1 MNQLNLDFVKQ
12 LYISVLDDIL
22 IIFQEQFMKSDEST
36 QSSFKFV
43 SSQGIFY
50 KANLIKALLNDV
62 KSRLNATIL
71 EGINAFLCSAIEYS
85 KGKYDTF
92 SERNEISLVAYCYC
106 LTDCFNYL
114 VRKKMPS
121 LLEINEVKYKNINKY
136 VNSKGLKKDLHLI
149 LTELSQEIYTNKNKN
164 SDVTSDIMQKVSQK
178 DFATKK
184 LEYKEPETKEIII
197 KEVNDNIKA
206 EANKGELENVM
217 HFKEQNINEKT
228 KKNCQEF
235 DAKLENDNHSE
246 GETKENTMEDTDKDE
261 LTLLNSITD
270 NNLRLLLSK
279 ILNSNKALKNDVK
292 NLKEDIF
299 ELKNYFNL
307 FANGRDI
314 TKSIVYYLYKN
325 LCFSGDQKNDQ
336 KLSKIFAEIQSGKI
350 PKSKINI
357 EQDILQNFLYL
368 DYFFNKFFNKIVHR
382 DGNAEVNDS
391 SENNSIKFIS
401 KYGFSTYFNNLILF
415 TKKTMKDKG
424 IQDIIKKQ

>member
-184 LEYKEPETKEIII
+184 LEHKEPETKEIII
-197 KEVNDNIKA
+197 KEVNDNIKT

-299 ELKNYFNL
+299 ELKNF
-307 FANGRDI
+307 
-314 TKSIVYYLYKN
+314 
-325 LCFSGDQKNDQ
+325 
-336 KLSKIFAEIQSGKI
+336 
-350 PKSKINI
+350 
-357 EQDILQNFLYL
+357 
-368 DYFFNKFFNKIVHR
+368 
-382 DGNAEVNDS
+382 
-391 SENNSIKFIS
+391 
-401 KYGFSTYFNNLILF
+401 
-415 TKKTMKDKG
+415 
-424 IQDIIKKQ
+424 